1 MKVNP
6 LYYIPARAQELYS
19 GGEQAK
25 KKYRKVGIDIMG
37 MPFPEGDEVAAKVRR
52 KYRRHLIVAFT
63 FAFIAIAA
71 AIGFA
76 LSEEMTQPYAEKVT
90 WGTFG
95 ATLACAVVV
104 FVEAFFVVQLQ
115 KKIVRHFLETY
126 RPVCDDDD
134 EAEGL
139 EVYGSALLDTER
151 SGYIFADQDGEKTI
165 LDSWICLYCGENFTT
180 DAVHD
185 FNDMGNALCPCCRKP
200 GVTVRIP
207 YQDFDSKVLSYA
219 RKAMGESDNN
229 NR

>member
-104 FVEAFFVVQLQ
+104 FAEAFAVVHLQ
-115 KKIVRHFLETY
+115 KKIVRHFLKTY

-139 EVYGSALLDTER
+139 EVYGSALLETEGNR
-151 SGYIFADQDGEKTI
+151 EAFFVEDDKPRC
-165 LDSWICLYCGENFTT
+165 DSWFCLCCGKKLTT
-180 DAVHD
+180 GDIKDFDAD
-185 FNDMGNALCPCCRKP
+185 GTALCPRCSGP
-200 GVTVRIP
+200 GVTMLIP
-207 YQDFDSKVLSYA
+207 YPDFEVKALRYA
-219 RKAMGESDNN
+219 QKAMGESNN
-229 NR
+229 NYK